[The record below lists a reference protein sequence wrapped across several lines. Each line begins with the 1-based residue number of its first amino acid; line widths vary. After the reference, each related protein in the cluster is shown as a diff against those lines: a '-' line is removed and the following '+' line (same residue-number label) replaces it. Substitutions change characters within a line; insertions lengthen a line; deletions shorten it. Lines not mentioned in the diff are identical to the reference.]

1 MDITCITFTTKTL
14 IYTNIHYNIHRASD
28 LPVGWSCCC
37 CCCIFPG
44 ESKDDD
50 DDDPHRGGHSPH
62 DPQHPPLVRAAGHQ
76 AAHQVH
82 VFLQLADSDESGK
95 ECQYGWGNGSFNHCT
110 VRESTETVSLTIW
123 WHFFSNIYTLSRH
136 SVYHCTA
143 ILRKY
148 ISLTELYIAVY
159 VKWIINL
166 TSDTIKVPRHQILL
180 LRLIITES
188 QAGCTAYC
196 LYHTTVYLPWPSI
209 LLT

>member
-14 IYTNIHYNIHRASD
+14 IYTNTHYIHSASD
-28 LPVGWSCCC
+28 LPVRWSCCC

-123 WHFFSNIYTLSRH
+123 WHFFEQYLHLIKTQCVPLHCYFEEIHITDWTLHCCVCKMNNKPHLR
-136 SVYHCTA
+136 YH
-143 ILRKY
+143 
-148 ISLTELYIAVY
+148 
-159 VKWIINL
+159 
-166 TSDTIKVPRHQILL
+166 
-180 LRLIITES
+180 
-188 QAGCTAYC
+188 
-196 LYHTTVYLPWPSI
+196 
-209 LLT
+209 